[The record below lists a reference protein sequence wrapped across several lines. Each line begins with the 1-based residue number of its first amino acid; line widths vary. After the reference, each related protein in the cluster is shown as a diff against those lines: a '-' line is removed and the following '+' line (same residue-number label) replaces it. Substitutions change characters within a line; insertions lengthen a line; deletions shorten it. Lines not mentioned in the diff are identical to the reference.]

1 MTGMAMLAAAT
12 EINYF
17 RVLFIEG
24 GLIGWVLW
32 LINFV
37 TWVLIIKFLIDIR
50 RETIM
55 PELTRGQIEELFEAK
70 QYRDVLEVTDGDPS
84 FLAFVVHSSL
94 SQANY
99 GYAAM
104 ERSMEEAAEERSVKM
119 LRNIEWLNLI
129 GNIGPMLGLMGTV
142 WGMILAFNQIKAVG
156 GTPKPDQLAGSIGI
170 ALVTTLLGL
179 IVAVPALSGYAVLRN
194 RIDSMC
200 SEALVM
206 SQDFISTFRPAPKR
220 G

>member
-1 MTGMAMLAAAT
+1 MTDMAILAAAK
-12 EINYF
+12 IPYF
-17 RVLFIEG
+17 HVLVVQG
-24 GLIGWVLW
+24 GPIGWLLW
-32 LINFV
+32 VINFL
-37 TWVLIIKFLIDIR
+37 TWALIIKFLMEIR

-55 PELTRGQIEELFEAK
+55 PELTRGQIEELFEAR
-70 QYRDVLEVTDGDPS
+70 QYRDVLEVTENDPS
-84 FLAFVVHSSL
+84 FLAGIIHGAL

-104 ERSMEEAAEERSVKM
+104 ERSMEEAAEERTTKM
-119 LRNIEWLNLI
+119 LRSIEWLNLI

-142 WGMILAFNQIKAVG
+142 WGMILAFQEIVAAG

-179 IVAVPALSGYAVLRN
+179 VVAVPALSGYAVLRN
-194 RIDSMC
+194 RIDSTC
-200 SEALVM
+200 SEALLV

-220 G
+220 A